1 MTGTPEKGGE
11 SRKRPRVDSQSIA
24 KSEQETFHRHQ
35 DYWFEDGNVIIAS
48 RDTGFR
54 VHSSVMSRNSQV
66 FRNMFQ
72 SEPHVKLETIADC
85 PVYWVPDSVVDLTNL
100 LSVLYD
106 AQRYFKPCER
116 ASFSLV
122 ASLIRLGHKYQ
133 MLDLRNA
140 ALERLK
146 TLFPNNFDAWENLDT
161 AWESAVMTGEDDG
174 DEIIAVNL
182 GRLTGEASIL
192 PTALYFCCQ
201 LKGDWIVNGITLAD
215 GTTEKLCRRRRALHQ
230 WHAKF
235 AKFRRRSDFVDVRP
249 GTMRGL

>member
-72 SEPHVKLETIADC
+72 PYIADC

-106 AQRYFKPCER
+106 AQIYFKPCER
-116 ASFSLV
+116 ASFSL
-122 ASLIRLGHKYQ
+122 

-182 GRLTGEASIL
+182 TRLTGEASIL
-192 PTALYFCCQ
+192 P
-201 LKGDWIVNGITLAD
+201 
-215 GTTEKLCRRRRALHQ
+215 
-230 WHAKF
+230 
-235 AKFRRRSDFVDVRP
+235 